1 MAGIKQED
9 IQPGDMKVWTDPFD
23 RPGNQGLN
31 LNIPLLA
38 LRALT
43 GGVAPSVTVILSHV
57 GYISRRLAG
66 TLSSVFKICTNKNF
80 IFSSII

>member
-31 LNIPLLA
+31 LHEYVKYY
-38 LRALT
+38 
-43 GGVAPSVTVILSHV
+43 GTV
-57 GYISRRLAG
+57 
-66 TLSSVFKICTNKNF
+66 SS
-80 IFSSII
+80 

>member
-31 LNIPLLA
+31 LHHVRDTLF
-38 LRALT
+38 
-43 GGVAPSVTVILSHV
+43 SKVTVLINPECFDSDPNLW
-57 GYISRRLAG
+57 LE
-66 TLSSVFKICTNKNF
+66 SVLLIQ
-80 IFSSII
+80 IRMDPHYL